1 MSGTIGVIA
10 NDAGRYTLF
19 SIALTHIKHPS
30 GTTMAWARSTD
41 IVRGRTALVQ
51 RMLASDSEWLLFLD
65 DDHVFP
71 TDLLTNLLAHEQP
84 IVGSL
89 YLRRQVPFAP
99 LAFSERLSD
108 TTYQAIDL
116 SQLPEEGLLRVQAVG
131 TSGLL
136 VRREVFEAIETPW
149 FEYGATERWDAS
161 EDIIFCEKA
170 QEKGFPVY
178 VDLGSR
184 LGHMTPTAV
193 WPSWV
198 DQEWVVGFSVADGLS
213 LFCPIEKAAE
223 AQAPADAVRR

>member
-10 NDAGRYTLF
+10 NDTGRYTLF
-19 SIALTHIKHPS
+19 SVALTHLKHPP
-30 GTTMAWARSTD
+30 GTLMDWEFGTD
-41 IVRGRTALVQ
+41 IVRARNALVE
-51 RMLASDSEWLLFLD
+51 RLLASDSQWLLFLD

-71 TDLLTNLLAHEQP
+71 NDLLGDLLAHEQP

-89 YLRRQVPFAP
+89 YLRRQTPFAP
-99 LAFSERLSD
+99 LAFSERTADGL
-108 TTYQAIDL
+108 YQTIDL
-116 SQLPEEGLLRVQAVG
+116 SALPGEGLLKVQAIG

-136 VRREVFEAIETPW
+136 VRREVFEAIESPW

-170 QEKGFPVY
+170 QAAGFPVY

-193 WPSWV
+193 WPSWI

-213 LFCPIEKAAE
+213 LFCPIEKEAE
-223 AQAPADAVRR
+223 AVAPADAVRR